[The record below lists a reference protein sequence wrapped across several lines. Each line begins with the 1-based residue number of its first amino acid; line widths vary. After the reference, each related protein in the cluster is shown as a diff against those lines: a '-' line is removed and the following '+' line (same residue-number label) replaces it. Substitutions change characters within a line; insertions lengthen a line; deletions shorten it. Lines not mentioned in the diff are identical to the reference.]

1 MLNQYLFVGML
12 LVIAMAVPIVGI
24 SFAWLL
30 RPKRPNPIKQ
40 SIYECGLETIGETWV
55 QFRVQYYLY
64 ALVFAIFDVE
74 IAFLLP
80 WAVAYNRLGL
90 VALLDVFIFL
100 GILLMALAYA
110 WRKGALRWS

>member
-1 MLNQYLFVGML
+1 MLNQYLFIGIL
-12 LVIAMAVPIVGI
+12 ALASFAVPVIGI
-24 SFAWLL
+24 GFAWLIS
-30 RPKRPNPIKQ
+30 PKRANPLKR

-55 QFRVQYYLY
+55 QFRVQYYIY
-64 ALVFAIFDVE
+64 ALVFAVFDVE

-90 VALLDVFIFL
+90 VALVDVVIFL
-100 GILLMALAYA
+100 GILATALAYA